1 MFSQLFGARS
11 FAVSLRA
18 SALSI
23 FAVSL
28 LPTASFALDSAA
40 QPLVSDEEEALEA
53 ETATE
58 VEATP
63 ADVAPASF
71 APSEWQ
77 VARQTPSQVPSQI
90 THQRPQSSAS
100 QYRVRSNAGI
110 KATVPTGKTT
120 MVSAVGERLVSAIF
134 DNREV
139 EVQAQS
145 NSGRLFVLPL
155 IEGSVNVF
163 VTTESGETV
172 SLELLSEENAP
183 LKNIVLERKGTVDE
197 RFTPEAPMRR
207 LPARVLSSGDYVG
220 SLKAELL
227 ALVTRDPNVVEVL
240 EEAPSPEVKSLL
252 EKLRTS
258 SPLKPQHVTLLGN
271 EAFTGTVVTCRHGGL
286 KPIVIDPQTWTRGMI
301 EASAV
306 SAQYIKPGEVVELYF
321 LERH

>member
-1 MFSQLFGARS
+1 MFSQFFGVRS
-11 FAVSLRA
+11 FRVDLRA

-23 FAVSL
+23 FVL
-28 LPTASFALDSAA
+28 SAFS
-40 QPLVSDEEEALEA
+40 QPILAGGVPPEEEALEA
-53 ETATE
+53 SEGSSDAIESELSASLETSSSTS
-58 VEATP
+58 P
-63 ADVAPASF
+63 GASQ
-71 APSEWQ
+71 WQ
-77 VARQTPSQVPSQI
+77 VASRSTTPSSQSPNA
-90 THQRPQSSAS
+90 R
-100 QYRVRSNAGI
+100 YRVCSSAGI
-110 KATVPTGKTT
+110 KAQVPTGKTT
-120 MVSAVGERLVSAIF
+120 MVSAIGERLVSAIF

-155 IEGSVNVF
+155 VEGNVNVF

-172 SLELLSEENAP
+172 SLELLSEEDAP
-183 LKNIVLERKGTVDE
+183 LKNIVLEKKAQPADAQSS
-197 RFTPEAPMRR
+197 FEAPMRR
-207 LPARVLSSGDYVG
+207 MPARVLGAGDYVG
-220 SLKAELL
+220 GLKAELL

-240 EEAPSPEVKSLL
+240 DEAPSPEVKSLL

-286 KPIVIDPQTWTRGMI
+286 KPIVIDPQSWTRGMI

-306 SAQYIKPGEVVELYF
+306 SAQYIKPGEMVELYF

>member
-1 MFSQLFGARS
+1 MFSQFFGVRS
-11 FAVSLRA
+11 FRVDLRA

-23 FAVSL
+23 FVL
-28 LPTASFALDSAA
+28 
-40 QPLVSDEEEALEA
+40 SDFSHTILAGGVPPEEEALEA
-53 ETATE
+53 SEGSSDAIESELSASLETSSSTS
-58 VEATP
+58 P
-63 ADVAPASF
+63 GASQ
-71 APSEWQ
+71 WQ
-77 VARQTPSQVPSQI
+77 VASRSTTPSSQSPNA
-90 THQRPQSSAS
+90 R
-100 QYRVRSNAGI
+100 YRVCSSAGI
-110 KATVPTGKTT
+110 KARVPTGKTT
-120 MVSAVGERLVSAIF
+120 MVSAIGERLVSAIF

-155 IEGSVNVF
+155 VEGNVNVF

-172 SLELLSEENAP
+172 SLELLSEEDAP
-183 LKNIVLERKGTVDE
+183 LKNIVLEKKAHPADAQSS
-197 RFTPEAPMRR
+197 FEAPMRR
-207 LPARVLSSGDYVG
+207 MPARVLGAGDYVG
-220 SLKAELL
+220 GLKAELL

-240 EEAPSPEVKSLL
+240 DEAPSPEVKSLL

-286 KPIVIDPQTWTRGMI
+286 KPIVIDPQSWTRGMI

-306 SAQYIKPGEVVELYF
+306 SAQYIKPGEMVELYF

>member
-1 MFSQLFGARS
+1 MFSQFFGVRS
-11 FAVSLRA
+11 FRVDLRA

-23 FAVSL
+23 FVLNA
-28 LPTASFALDSAA
+28 FW
-40 QPLVSDEEEALEA
+40 QPILAGGVPPEEEALEA
-53 ETATE
+53 SEGSSDAIESELSASLETSSSTS
-58 VEATP
+58 P
-63 ADVAPASF
+63 GASQ
-71 APSEWQ
+71 WQ
-77 VARQTPSQVPSQI
+77 VASRSTTPSSQSPNA
-90 THQRPQSSAS
+90 R
-100 QYRVRSNAGI
+100 YRVCSSAGI
-110 KATVPTGKTT
+110 KARVPTGKTT
-120 MVSAVGERLVSAIF
+120 MVSAIGERLVSAIF

-155 IEGSVNVF
+155 VEGNVNVF

-172 SLELLSEENAP
+172 SLELLSEEDAP
-183 LKNIVLERKGTVDE
+183 LKNIVLEKKAQPADAQSS
-197 RFTPEAPMRR
+197 FEAPMRR
-207 LPARVLSSGDYVG
+207 MPARVLGAGDYVG
-220 SLKAELL
+220 GLKAELL

-240 EEAPSPEVKSLL
+240 DEAPSPEVKSLL

-286 KPIVIDPQTWTRGMI
+286 KPIVIDPQSWTRGMI

-306 SAQYIKPGEVVELYF
+306 SAQYIKPGEMVELYF

>member
-1 MFSQLFGARS
+1 MFSQFFGVRS
-11 FAVSLRA
+11 FRVDLRA

-23 FAVSL
+23 FVL
-28 LPTASFALDSAA
+28 SAFS
-40 QPLVSDEEEALEA
+40 QPILAGGVPPEEEALEA
-53 ETATE
+53 SEGSSDAIESELSASLETSSSTS
-58 VEATP
+58 P
-63 ADVAPASF
+63 GASQ
-71 APSEWQ
+71 WQ
-77 VARQTPSQVPSQI
+77 VASRSTTPSSQSPNA
-90 THQRPQSSAS
+90 R
-100 QYRVRSNAGI
+100 YRVCSSAGI
-110 KATVPTGKTT
+110 KARVPTGKTT
-120 MVSAVGERLVSAIF
+120 MVSAIGERLVSAIF

-155 IEGSVNVF
+155 VEGNVNVF

-172 SLELLSEENAP
+172 SLELLSEEDAP
-183 LKNIVLERKGTVDE
+183 LKNIVLEKKAQPADAQSS
-197 RFTPEAPMRR
+197 FEAPMHRM
-207 LPARVLSSGDYVG
+207 PARVLGAGDYVG
-220 SLKAELL
+220 GLKAELL

-240 EEAPSPEVKSLL
+240 DEAPSPEVKSLL

-286 KPIVIDPQTWTRGMI
+286 KPIVIDPQSWTRGMI

-306 SAQYIKPGEVVELYF
+306 SAQYIKPGEMVELYF

>member
-1 MFSQLFGARS
+1 MFSQFFGVRS
-11 FAVSLRA
+11 FRVDLRA

-23 FAVSL
+23 FVL
-28 LPTASFALDSAA
+28 SAFS
-40 QPLVSDEEEALEA
+40 QPILAGGVPPEEEALEA
-53 ETATE
+53 SEGSSDAIESELSASLETSSSTS
-58 VEATP
+58 P
-63 ADVAPASF
+63 GASQ
-71 APSEWQ
+71 WQ
-77 VARQTPSQVPSQI
+77 VASRSTTPSSQSPNA
-90 THQRPQSSAS
+90 R
-100 QYRVRSNAGI
+100 YRVCSSAGI
-110 KATVPTGKTT
+110 KARVPTGKTT
-120 MVSAVGERLVSAIF
+120 MVSAIGERLVSAIF

-155 IEGSVNVF
+155 VEGNVNVF

-172 SLELLSEENAP
+172 SLELLSEEDAP
-183 LKNIVLERKGTVDE
+183 LKNIVLEKKAQPADAQSS
-197 RFTPEAPMRR
+197 FEAPMRR
-207 LPARVLSSGDYVG
+207 MPARVLGASDYVG
-220 SLKAELL
+220 GLKAELL

-240 EEAPSPEVKSLL
+240 DEAPSPEVKSLL

-286 KPIVIDPQTWTRGMI
+286 KPIVIDPQSWTRGMI

-306 SAQYIKPGEVVELYF
+306 SAQYIKPGEMVELYF

>member
-1 MFSQLFGARS
+1 MFSQFFGVRS
-11 FAVSLRA
+11 FRVDLRA

-23 FAVSL
+23 FVL
-28 LPTASFALDSAA
+28 SAFS
-40 QPLVSDEEEALEA
+40 QPILAGGVPPEEEALEA
-53 ETATE
+53 SEGSSDAIESELSASLETSSSTS
-58 VEATP
+58 P
-63 ADVAPASF
+63 GASQ
-71 APSEWQ
+71 WQ
-77 VARQTPSQVPSQI
+77 VASRSTTPSG
-90 THQRPQSSAS
+90 QSPNAR
-100 QYRVRSNAGI
+100 YRVCSSAGI
-110 KATVPTGKTT
+110 KARVPTGKTT
-120 MVSAVGERLVSAIF
+120 MVSAIGERLVSAIF

-155 IEGSVNVF
+155 VEGNVNVF

-172 SLELLSEENAP
+172 SLELLSEEDAP
-183 LKNIVLERKGTVDE
+183 LKNIVLEKKAQPADAQSS
-197 RFTPEAPMRR
+197 FEAPMRR
-207 LPARVLSSGDYVG
+207 MPARVLGAGDYVG
-220 SLKAELL
+220 RLKAELL

-240 EEAPSPEVKSLL
+240 DEAPSPEVKSLL

-286 KPIVIDPQTWTRGMI
+286 KPIVIDPQSWTRGMI

-306 SAQYIKPGEVVELYF
+306 SAQYIKPGEMVELYF

>member
-1 MFSQLFGARS
+1 MFSQFFGVRS
-11 FAVSLRA
+11 FRVDLRA

-23 FAVSL
+23 FVL
-28 LPTASFALDSAA
+28 SAFS
-40 QPLVSDEEEALEA
+40 QPILAGGVPPEEEALEA
-53 ETATE
+53 SEGSSDAIESELSASLETSSSTS
-58 VEATP
+58 P
-63 ADVAPASF
+63 GASQ
-71 APSEWQ
+71 WQ
-77 VARQTPSQVPSQI
+77 VASRSTTPSSQSPNA
-90 THQRPQSSAS
+90 R
-100 QYRVRSNAGI
+100 YRVCSSAGI
-110 KATVPTGKTT
+110 KARVPTGKTT
-120 MVSAVGERLVSAIF
+120 MVSAIGERLVSAIF

-155 IEGSVNVF
+155 VEGNVNVF

-172 SLELLSEENAP
+172 SLELLSEEDAS
-183 LKNIVLERKGTVDE
+183 LKNIVLEKKAQPADAQSS
-197 RFTPEAPMRR
+197 FEAPMRR
-207 LPARVLSSGDYVG
+207 MPARVLGAGDYVG
-220 SLKAELL
+220 GLKAELL

-240 EEAPSPEVKSLL
+240 DEAPSPEVKSLL

-286 KPIVIDPQTWTRGMI
+286 KPIVIDPQSWTRGMI

-306 SAQYIKPGEVVELYF
+306 SAQYIKPGEMVELYF